1 MSMHVEKEF
10 GMKTI
15 SRTSSAALLIAVA
28 CGLGGCAGMTTRER
42 NTVTGAFDELLAE
55 GYIVSRPGSGSFVA
69 PVLPARWR
77 PAQPGGK
84 APAAG

>member
-1 MSMHVEKEF
+1 MSMHVEQEF

-42 NTVTGAFDELLAE
+42 NTVTGAAIGGVAGNVLS
-55 GYIVSRPGSGSFVA
+55 GGSTGGTVGGAVA
-69 PVLPARWR
+69 
-77 PAQPGGK
+77 GGII
-84 APAAG
+84 GHEWERIRR